1 MTLSHEV
8 AEKRI
13 DPRGRLAGLLKYA
26 SGNAKE
32 IIKPPGTTNWVIS
45 MSRRYYLRNTETHT
59 MLWQNMERRSRLGQS
74 CKVAILKDT
83 KDLITS
89 YESLKG

>member
-13 DPRGRLAGLLKYA
+13 DPRGRLARLLKYA

-32 IIKPPGTTNWVIS
+32 IIKPPGTTNCGLS
-45 MSRRYYLRNTETHT
+45 ACQE
-59 MLWQNMERRSRLGQS
+59 
-74 CKVAILKDT
+74 DT
-83 KDLITS
+83 T
-89 YESLKG
+89 